1 LTVDT
6 LIRIAAEFWAV
17 LCRMSPYLLFGFA
30 MAGLLS
36 VLIPAR
42 LVARHLGG
50 GGFWPVVKA
59 ALFGIPLPL
68 CSCSVIPVAAS
79 LRKSGAGRGATT
91 AFLLATPMTGADS
104 ILAVYSLLG
113 PVFAAFTPLAALV
126 SGCLGGLGMNLL
138 SRDEPARPAP
148 APPQPSP
155 CECGP
160 NVASV
165 TSPGLSACG
174 CSETPAVAA
183 APPTQPTCACG
194 SGGARSAVRAEP
206 APCGCAAGDAA
217 PAAQPEPGWRQRAW
231 RHGFVTLPR
240 DIAKDLLI
248 GLVAAGVITALVPP
262 DFFSRDFGGGLVAK
276 LVVMLVGV
284 PLYVCASASIPVAAA
299 LMGKG
304 LSAGGALVF
313 LMAGPATNAATLMT
327 IRQILGRRSVWIF
340 LAAVGTAALVMGTA
354 LDLLYTAAAAA
365 PTSEAA
371 EMPGGWFGHASA
383 VVLLGVLAAAC
394 WSRRREGNR

>member
-1 LTVDT
+1 METV
-6 LIRIAAEFWAV
+6 IRIVAEFWSV

-36 VLIPAR
+36 VLIPAGQ
-42 LVARHLGG
+42 VARHLGG
-50 GGFWPVVKA
+50 GGFWPVIKA

-91 AFLLATPMTGADS
+91 AFLLATPMTGVDS

-126 SGCLGGLGMNLL
+126 SGCLGGFGMNLL
-138 SRDEPARPAP
+138 SRDEPGRPEP
-148 APPQPSP
+148 APPRP
-155 CECGP
+155 
-160 NVASV
+160 
-165 TSPGLSACG
+165 SACG
-174 CSETPAVAA
+174 CGPRVAPAPSPSPDPSPCGCGETPAAAA
-183 APPTQPTCACG
+183 APPDQPACACG
-194 SGGARSAVRAEP
+194 DDAARSQVRPEP
-206 APCGCAAGDAA
+206 SPCGCAAAEAA
-217 PAAQPEPGWRQRAW
+217 PTSQPEPGWRQRAW

-240 DIAKDLLI
+240 DIARDLLI

-262 DFFSRDFGGGLVAK
+262 DFFSRDFGGGLAAK
-276 LVVMLVGV
+276 LVVMLVGI

-313 LMAGPATNAATLMT
+313 LMTGPATNAATLMT
-327 IRQILGRRSVWIF
+327 IRHLLGRRSVWIF
-340 LAAVGTAALVMGTA
+340 LAAVVTAALVMGTA
-354 LDLLYTAAAAA
+354 LDLLVTVAAAA
-365 PTSEAA
+365 PMREAA
-371 EMPGGWFGHASA
+371 EMHGGWFGHVSA
-383 VVLLGVLAAAC
+383 VLLLGVLATAC
-394 WSRRREGNR
+394 WSRRRG

>member
-1 LTVDT
+1 MET
-6 LIRIAAEFWAV
+6 LIRIVAEFWSV

-36 VLIPAR
+36 VLIPAG

-50 GGFWPVVKA
+50 VGFWPVVKA

-138 SRDEPARPAP
+138 DRIEAVRTAPAAGGSGACCHGADPAAEFPPAPGDCGCDGGGGRPEPA
-148 APPQPSP
+148 S
-155 CECGP
+155 EI
-160 NVASV
+160 AS
-165 TSPGLSACG
+165 CG
-174 CSETPAVAA
+174 CRNTHTAPTPASDA
-183 APPTQPTCACG
+183 
-194 SGGARSAVRAEP
+194 
-206 APCGCAAGDAA
+206 APCGCAVGDVA
-217 PAAQPEPGWRQRAW
+217 PATQPQRSWRQRAW

-262 DFFSRDFGGGLVAK
+262 DFFSRDFGGGLASK

-313 LMAGPATNAATLMT
+313 LMVGPATNAATLMT

-340 LAAVGTAALVMGTA
+340 LAAVVTAALIMGTA
-354 LDLLYTAAAAA
+354 LDLLYAASAAA
-365 PTSEAA
+365 PMREAA
-371 EMPGGWFGHASA
+371 EMHGGWFGHASA
-383 VVLLGVLAAAC
+383 VVLLGVLATAC
-394 WSRRREGNR
+394 WSRWRGRE

>member
-1 LTVDT
+1 
-6 LIRIAAEFWAV
+6 
-17 LCRMSPYLLFGFA
+17 MSPYLLFGFA

-36 VLIPAR
+36 VLIPAG

-50 GGFWPVVKA
+50 GGFWPVIKA

-113 PVFAAFTPLAALV
+113 QVFAAFTPLAALV

-138 SRDEPARPAP
+138 SRDEPERPAP
-148 APPQPSP
+148 ALPDPSP
-155 CECGP
+155 CGCGP
-160 NVASV
+160 RVAPV

-174 CSETPAVAA
+174 CSETPAAA
-183 APPTQPTCACG
+183 AVPPAHPACACG
-194 SGGARSAVRAEP
+194 DGGTRLAARP
-206 APCGCAAGDAA
+206 DPLPCGCAAADAA
-217 PAAQPEPGWRQRAW
+217 PAPQPELGWRQRAW

-248 GLVAAGVITALVPP
+248 GLVAAGIITALVPP
-262 DFFSRDFGGGLVAK
+262 DFFSRDFGGGLASK
-276 LVVMLVGV
+276 LVVMLVGI

-299 LMGKG
+299 LMGKW

-327 IRQILGRRSVWIF
+327 IRHLLGRRSVWIF
-340 LAAVGTAALVMGTA
+340 LAAVVTAALVMGTA
-354 LDLLYTAAAAA
+354 LDFLYAATAAA
-365 PTSEAA
+365 PMSEAA
-371 EMPGGWFGHASA
+371 EMHGGWFGHASA
-383 VVLLGVLAAAC
+383 VVLLGVLATAC
-394 WSRRREGNR
+394 WSRRRGRE